1 MRKINNPSAA
11 KAFIKSLGRKL
22 KYVSLVGLALVSACG
37 EQSSSGGYTIE
48 GKLYN
53 IFEVK
58 ADSVVIYEFTSG
70 NFLPLATKELKKN
83 GKDATFSLS
92 FNPPDKEGY
101 YWLGLKTTPPA
112 ADGVFVHFGKSKT
125 ITVEGNARNLA
136 GSITFKDSPESERVR
151 VFLNRTQQF
160 KQSLQAAAQ
169 NKQPLD
175 SLYNAQDAFLDSI
188 SQAVPQ
194 LKPLA
199 DTYHSVPRFEPQ
211 GAKEEQ
217 YSQFTEA
224 YFKTMDFNQP
234 MIGYFP
240 AYFNK
245 VYNFVF
251 ILVSEFYADHPSI
264 LKEVTK
270 VWEKIP
276 VKSKNAQAFLDACV
290 FAAANAF
297 SQTQNPEMLDLYLDL
312 GEKYAAAYPNAPHTK
327 ELRKNIETYGK
338 ARIGKM
344 APEINLPTPD
354 GKSLALSSLK
364 GKVVLIDF
372 WASWC
377 KPCRAENPNVV
388 RAYQDYKNK
397 GFEVFSVSLD
407 QKKSDWQGAINQDG
421 LIWANHVSD
430 LKGFE
435 SVAAKTY
442 GVTGIPFTVLIDR
455 EGKIIAK
462 NLRGP
467 ALKKAL
473 EKVFSNPS

>member
-1 MRKINNPSAA
+1 MHKINSPSAA
-11 KAFIKSLGRKL
+11 KAFIKKLGAKKYISLIGFAF
-22 KYVSLVGLALVSACG
+22 LAACG
-37 EQSSSGGYTIE
+37 GKNSSDAYVVE

-53 IFEVK
+53 IDQVK

-70 NFLPLATKELKKN
+70 NFLPLAKEEIKKK
-83 GKDATFSLS
+83 GKDATFALS
-92 FNPPDKEGY
+92 FNPPNKDGY
-101 YWLGLKTTPPA
+101 YWLALQTANPT
-112 ADGVFVHFGKSKT
+112 ADGVFVHFGKPKT
-125 ITVEGNARNLA
+125 IKVEGNAGNLA
-136 GSITFKDSPESERVR
+136 ASATFKDSPESENVR
-151 VFLNRTQQF
+151 FFLSRAQQF
-160 KQSLQAAAQ
+160 KQSLEAAAQ
-169 NKQPLD
+169 NKQSLD
-175 SLYNAQDAFLDSI
+175 PLYNAQDAFLDSI

-211 GAKEEQ
+211 GGTEEH

-224 YFKTMDFNQP
+224 YFKTIDFNQP
-234 MIGYFP
+234 MLGYFP

-276 VKSKNAQAFLDACV
+276 IKSKNAQAFLDACI

-312 GEKYAAAYPNAPHTK
+312 GEKYATAYPNAPHTK
-327 ELRKNIETYGK
+327 ELQKNIATYGK
-338 ARIGKM
+338 TRVGKM
-344 APEINLPTPD
+344 APEINLPTPE
-354 GKSLALSSLK
+354 GKNLTLGALK

-377 KPCRAENPNVV
+377 KPCRQENPNVV
-388 RAYQDYKNK
+388 RAYRAYKDK

-407 QKKSDWQGAINQDG
+407 QDKNAWQAAINQDG
-421 LIWANHVSD
+421 LIWPNHVSD

-435 SVAAKTY
+435 SVAAKNY
-442 GVTGIPFTVLIDR
+442 GVTGIPFTILIDR
-455 EGKIIAK
+455 EGRIIAK
-462 NLRGP
+462 NLRGG
-467 ALKKAL
+467 ALEKAL